1 MSNEI
6 REKALAAAAQ
16 IYQGV
21 GNGAE
26 AGEAAER
33 FVAFLSGPQPAPS
46 TPASAPKK
54 GPGRPR
60 KTEEEVANQAI
71 ADAADAAEAEAGE
84 EQQSEDDEP
93 APDPKKAVQDIIA
106 TLLSKNKR
114 KEAVALLKK
123 FGAASAT
130 GVKPKDTAKFLAA
143 AKALLGTDDGDGDD
157 LTA

>member
-6 REKALAAAAQ
+6 REKALAAATG
-16 IYQGV
+16 IYQGT
-21 GNGAE
+21 GSGAD
-26 AGEAAER
+26 ALKAAEG
-33 FVAFLSGPQPAPS
+33 FVSFLSGPQPAPS
-46 TPASAPKK
+46 TPASAPRK
-54 GPGRPR
+54 PGRPR
-60 KTEEEVANQAI
+60 QTEEEVANQAI

-93 APDPKKAVQDIIA
+93 APDPKKAVQDSIA